1 MYILIR
7 TLNKYIENRIKMAFI
22 ALFVFHN
29 LIYNVFF
36 RTKPNLKTLYR
47 ILKMKKLPSSKNIVY
62 ILHDVD

>member
-22 ALFVFHN
+22 ALSYFN

-47 ILKMKKLPSSKNIVY
+47 ILKMKKLPFSKNIVY